1 MELGHDETLER
12 YTIAVVVPAY
22 NEELLIQ
29 ETLQGIPDYVTSIY
43 VVDDGSSDRT
53 AEQIVALNDPRIVFI
68 RHEVNKGVGAAI
80 ITGYRLAKA
89 DQVDLIAVMGGDNQM
104 DPEEL
109 PRLLVPVIEGDA
121 DYTKGNRLASR
132 VYRKGMSRWRQFGN
146 FVLTTLTKLAS
157 GYWDI
162 SDPQNWYTVISR
174 QALGVLNLETIY
186 TYYGYCNDM
195 LIKLNA
201 AGLRTADVV
210 MPARYGRERSSIRY
224 GKYVRKVAPMLLRG
238 FFGRLKARY
247 VVQRFRPIIVPYG
260 AGIIA
265 LPLGV
270 LISAGALVA
279 QFAQLH
285 DVAQL
290 ALDGVSLVVVGAV
303 LFGSGVLFEMRANP
317 NRHDEGD
324 RGLKAA
330 PRQTITS

>member
-1 MELGHDETLER
+1 MELGHDDTLER

-43 VVDDGSSDRT
+43 VIDDCSTDLT
-53 AEQIVALNDPRIVFI
+53 AQQILALNDARIVFI

-80 ITGYRLAKA
+80 VTGYRLAKA
-89 DQVDLIAVMGGDNQM
+89 DQIDLIAVMGGDNQM
-104 DPEEL
+104 DPEQL

-146 FVLTTLTKLAS
+146 TVLTTLTKLAS

-162 SDPQNWYTVISR
+162 SDPQNGYTVISR
-174 QALGVLNLETIY
+174 QALGVLNLDAIY

-195 LIKLNA
+195 LIKLSA
-201 AGLRTADVV
+201 AGLHTADVV

-238 FFGRLKARY
+238 FFWRLKTRY
-247 VVQRFRPIIVPYG
+247 VVQRFRPIVVPYF

-270 LISAGALVA
+270 ILSAGALVG
-279 QFAQLH
+279 QLAH
-285 DVAQL
+285 LQYVAQL
-290 ALDGVSLVVVGAV
+290 ALYGLSLVVVGTG

-317 NRHDEGD
+317 NRHDDGN

-330 PRQTITS
+330 PHQTITS

>member
-1 MELGHDETLER
+1 MELSYDETLER
-12 YTIAVVVPAY
+12 YAIAVVVPAY

-29 ETLQGIPDYVTSIY
+29 ETLQGMPEYVTSIY
-43 VVDDGSSDRT
+43 VVDDGSSDGT
-53 AEQIVALNDPRIVFI
+53 AEQILALDDPRIVFI
-68 RHEVNKGVGAAI
+68 RHEMNKGVGASI
-80 ITGYRLAKA
+80 ITGYRLAHA
-89 DQVDLIAVMGGDNQM
+89 GNADLIAVMGGDNQM

-121 DYTKGNRLASR
+121 DYAKGNRLASR

-162 SDPQNWYTVISR
+162 SDPQNGYTVISR
-174 QALGVLNLETIY
+174 KALGMLNLDMIY

-195 LIKLNA
+195 LIKLSA
-201 AGLRTADVV
+201 AGLHTADVV

-224 GKYVRKVAPMLLRG
+224 GKYVRKVGPMLMRG
-238 FFGRLKARY
+238 FFWRLKTRY
-247 VVQRFRPIIVPYG
+247 IVKQFRPIIVPYG

-279 QFAQLH
+279 QLAHLQN
-285 DVAQL
+285 VAQL
-290 ALDGVSLVVVGAV
+290 ALDGVSLVVVGAI
-303 LFGSGVLFEMRANP
+303 LFGSGVIFEMRANP
-317 NRHDEGD
+317 NLHDDGHS
-324 RGLKAA
+324 GLKAA
-330 PRQTITS
+330 PREKVTS

>member
-121 DYTKGNRLASR
+121 DYAKGNRLASR

-162 SDPQNWYTVISR
+162 SDPQNGYTVISR
-174 QALGVLNLETIY
+174 KALSTLNLDMIY

-195 LIKLNA
+195 LIKLSA
-201 AGLRTADVV
+201 AGLHTADVV

-224 GKYVRKVAPMLLRG
+224 GKYVRKVATD
-238 FFGRLKARY
+238 ADE
-247 VVQRFRPIIVPYG
+247 
-260 AGIIA
+260 
-265 LPLGV
+265 GV
-270 LISAGALVA
+270 LLAAQDQVHRAAISPDYRALWCGNHRSAARRPHKRWCARGAA
-279 QFAQLH
+279 RTPARRRAARARRRFARGGRG
-285 DVAQL
+285 DPFRIWR
-290 ALDGVSLVVVGAV
+290 SL
-303 LFGSGVLFEMRANP
+303 
-317 NRHDEGD
+317 
-324 RGLKAA
+324 
-330 PRQTITS
+330 